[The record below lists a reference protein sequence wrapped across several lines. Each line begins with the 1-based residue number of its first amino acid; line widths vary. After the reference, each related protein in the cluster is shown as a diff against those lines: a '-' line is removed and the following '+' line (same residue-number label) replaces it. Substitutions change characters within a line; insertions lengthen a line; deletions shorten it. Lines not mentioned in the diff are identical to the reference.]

1 MKIMQELN
9 IVRAEIIKRHYGAP
23 VIGKPGELLTVV
35 KFWDVLNMGVNI
47 FLTKP
52 NTQGLDKW
60 VVKGHVR
67 TSDRTNLILTA
78 VRHHHGAIG

>member
-9 IVRAEIIKRHYGAP
+9 IVRAGIIKRHYGAP

-52 NTQGLDKW
+52 NT
-60 VVKGHVR
+60 V
-67 TSDRTNLILTA
+67 
-78 VRHHHGAIG
+78 